1 MNIIIMDEE
10 IIPVEDPAEDNYEL
24 KDPVDG
30 NEEIEEK
37 EEVKD
42 KKEEVKE
49 SKYLKNGR
57 LKSINRVAK
66 LLAKEDTFKNILMRP
81 SLNLNYIYREKEGFY
96 EAVTPDFIERVI
108 YETLEKQEV
117 YLESIQIKRIYNQL
131 TLRKEY

>member
-1 MNIIIMDEE
+1 MDEE

>member
-1 MNIIIMDEE
+1 
-10 IIPVEDPAEDNYEL
+10 
-24 KDPVDG
+24 
-30 NEEIEEK
+30 
-37 EEVKD
+37 
-42 KKEEVKE
+42 
-49 SKYLKNGR
+49 
-57 LKSINRVAK
+57 
-66 LLAKEDTFKNILMRP
+66 MRP